1 MNKLGLQVSV
11 KFPQACTLGP
21 QSPKELL
28 QTDVFLFFRIISV
41 VHLLLQPVAMPD
53 LRENTLLIK

>member
-1 MNKLGLQVSV
+1 M

-21 QSPKELL
+21 PSPKELL